1 MSAPD
6 KQAAK
11 AEDHPTPI
19 HLPPHIWGPIFWST
33 LHIASLG
40 YSDTPTDRQRKNAA
54 AFYESL
60 VDMLPCPI
68 CRNHYEQNLSEMPVK
83 EALNSR
89 MELVKWVFDM
99 HNRINV
105 QLGKRQITFGEFI
118 KSMQNLEKAK
128 ESRPPSHSNDNQP
141 KPHHG
146 FATDLN
152 MVDRLLLGTGT
163 VLVGGVGLYYLYSEV
178 LRKSR

>member
-1 MSAPD
+1 
-6 KQAAK
+6 
-11 AEDHPTPI
+11 
-19 HLPPHIWGPIFWST
+19 
-33 LHIASLG
+33 
-40 YSDTPTDRQRKNAA
+40 
-54 AFYESL
+54 
-60 VDMLPCPI
+60 
-68 CRNHYEQNLSEMPVK
+68 MPVK

-89 MELVKWVFDM
+89 MDLVKWVFDM

-141 KPHHG
+141 KPALG
-146 FATDLN
+146 YDTKLN
-152 MVDRLLLGTGT
+152 VVDGLLLGTGT
-163 VLVGGVGLYYLYSEV
+163 VLVGSVGLYYLYSEV